1 MICRE
6 RRLCHGRLVVVF
18 WGWAEGVDPCQERV
32 NDAGLHPDFSLVGH
46 PAVDDEVTIRVNQL
60 ITVSIS
66 RLHAFSECFQMA
78 AEVVGQNFSV
88 GIRM

>member
-1 MICRE
+1 MRWIENSWKAARHKKHP
-6 RRLCHGRLVVVF
+6 L
-18 WGWAEGVDPCQERV
+18 QEWL
-32 NDAGLHPDFSLVGH
+32 AGH
-46 PAVDDEVTIRVNQL
+46 PAVDDEVPIRVNQL
-60 ITVSIS
+60 ITVAII